1 MAYTDDWESL
11 MNGVFGPGGKLKFS
25 QSTPQ
30 AAQPK
35 PEKPEKTQ
43 DSPLPDWNAAL
54 LARQKKLDEML
65 KQQNAALKGQDAA
78 TKSALEDSRK
88 MLRDLEEDGLL
99 AKGTAD
105 AKPEHLGSFEGLAD
119 EVKKTVLGQDAFV
132 EGVAR
137 AMRRPFVLG
146 TEPPA
151 ARNVVLLCGG
161 PGTGRHFALMETARC
176 MAARGLL
183 QSDQIASLDLALY
196 PNSGAEKLFLQDL
209 YAALYAPGEIVVF
222 EHYESCYPGFLKTIS
237 DLAVKGSAP
246 LSSRYL
252 VNKEGI
258 LVDAGTALAPGAVSR
273 IDPRGKYLIFFS
285 NKGRE
290 AMADHFG
297 AAFVSALG
305 DVCTTTPFAREDLA
319 ALAAQQLNAL
329 ARKVQTR
336 LGLTLSAGADVRDH
350 VAARCTPEQGAA
362 GLAACCDKIFRALS
376 EYCLQTD
383 KKLTGT
389 VTLIARPDGIDF
401 QLGNAAPARLF
412 DLLPAAYTGAVDE
425 IKRELD
431 ELVGLAP
438 VKEYVFGLADNIQVQ
453 QRRAAAGFKTA
464 SLSMHMIFTGNPG
477 TGKTTIARLVA
488 RYLKAIGA
496 LKGGQLIEVGRG
508 DLVGRYTG
516 HTAPLTNSVIESAL
530 GGVLFIDEA
539 YSLYRGEQDSFGLEA
554 IDTLVKGMEDHRD
567 ELVVILAGYTKE
579 METFL
584 TANSGLASRFPN
596 KIEFPDY
603 TADELLDITTVLAKG
618 KGYRLAES
626 CTFPLLG
633 YYKRRQA
640 LDSRT
645 AGNGRLARNT
655 LEKAIFNQSRRLVA
669 EPAAALDLILP
680 GDLEFEE

>member
-11 MNGVFGPGGKLKFS
+11 MNGVFGPGGRFK
-25 QSTPQ
+25 
-30 AAQPK
+30 AAPGTSAPK
-35 PEKPEKTQ
+35 TGG
-43 DSPLPDWNAAL
+43 SAALPDLNAAL
-54 LARQKKLDEML
+54 LEQQKRLDELL
-65 KQQNAALKGQDAA
+65 KQQNAQLRTQSDATA
-78 TKSALEDSRK
+78 AALESSRQ
-88 MLRDLEEDGLL
+88 MLRDMEDEGLL
-99 AKGTAD
+99 ARGTTD
-105 AKPEHLGSFEGLAD
+105 VKQEHLGSFEGLAA
-119 EVKKTVLGQDAFV
+119 EVKQTVLGQDAFV
-132 EGVAR
+132 DSVVR

-146 TEPPA
+146 TEAPA
-151 ARNVVLLCGG
+151 ARNVILLTGG
-161 PGTGRHFALMETARC
+161 AGTGRHFALEETARC

-183 QSDQIASLDLALY
+183 QSDRIATLDLALY

-209 YAALYAPGEIVVF
+209 YAALHAPGEILAF
-222 EHYESCYPGFLKTIS
+222 EHYESCYPGFLKTLS

-273 IDPRGKYLIFFS
+273 IDPCGKYLIFYS
-285 NKGRE
+285 HKGRE
-290 AMADHFG
+290 ALADKFG
-297 AAFVSALG
+297 AALVSALG
-305 DVCTTTPFAREDLA
+305 DVCETASYTREDLA

-329 ARKVQTR
+329 AQKIRTR
-336 LGLTLSAGADVRDH
+336 LGLTLSAGADVRDY
-350 VAARCTPEQGAA
+350 VAAQCTTQKGAA
-362 GLAACCDKIFRALS
+362 GLSACTDRIFRALS

-383 KKLTGT
+383 ETLTGT
-389 VTLIARPDGIDF
+389 VTLTAGPEGVLFRLNDGAD
-401 QLGNAAPARLF
+401 QPLF
-412 DLLPAAYTGAVDE
+412 DLLPAAYTGALDAIRAE
-425 IKRELD
+425 IN

-438 VKEYVFGLADNIQVQ
+438 VKEYVFGLADNLQVQ
-453 QRRAAAGFKTA
+453 QRRAAAGLKTA

-496 LKGGQLIEVGRG
+496 LKGGQLVEVTRA

-567 ELVVILAGYTKE
+567 ELVVILAGYTRE

-596 KIEFPDY
+596 RIEFPDY
-603 TADELLDITTVLAKG
+603 TAVELLQITHVLAKN
-618 KGYRLAES
+618 KGYTLAEA
-626 CTFPLLG
+626 CTEPLLG
-633 YYKRRQA
+633 YYARWQESDA
-640 LDSRT
+640 RT

-655 LEKAIFNQSRRLVA
+655 LEKAIFHQSRRLVA

-680 GDLEFEE
+680 SDLELKEP

>member
-11 MNGVFGPGGKLKFS
+11 MNGVFGPGGRFK
-25 QSTPQ
+25 
-30 AAQPK
+30 AAPGASAPK
-35 PEKPEKTQ
+35 TGG
-43 DSPLPDWNAAL
+43 SAALPDLNAAL
-54 LARQKKLDEML
+54 LEQQKRLDELL
-65 KQQNAALKGQDAA
+65 KQQNAQLKTQSDATA
-78 TKSALEDSRK
+78 AALESSRQ
-88 MLRDLEEDGLL
+88 MLRDMEDEGLL
-99 AKGTAD
+99 ARGTTD
-105 AKPEHLGSFEGLAD
+105 VKPEHLGSFEGLAA
-119 EVKKTVLGQDAFV
+119 EVRQTVLGQDAFV
-132 EGVAR
+132 DSVVR

-146 TEPPA
+146 TEAPA
-151 ARNVVLLCGG
+151 ARNVILLTGG
-161 PGTGRHFALMETARC
+161 AGTGRHFALEETARC

-183 QSDQIASLDLALY
+183 QSDRIATLDLALY

-209 YAALYAPGEIVVF
+209 YAALHAPGEILAF
-222 EHYESCYPGFLKTIS
+222 EHYESCYPGFLKTLS

-273 IDPRGKYLIFFS
+273 IDPCGKYLIFYS
-285 NKGRE
+285 HKGRE
-290 AMADHFG
+290 ALADKFG
-297 AAFVSALG
+297 AALVSALG
-305 DVCTTTPFAREDLA
+305 DVCETASYTREDLA

-329 ARKVQTR
+329 AQKIRAR
-336 LGLTLSAGADVRDH
+336 LGLTLSAGADVRDY
-350 VAARCTPEQGAA
+350 VAAQCTAQKGAA
-362 GLAACCDKIFRALS
+362 GLAECCDRIFRALS
-376 EYCLQTD
+376 EYCLRTD
-383 KKLTGT
+383 KTLTGT
-389 VTLIARPDGIDF
+389 VTLTARPEGLLFRLNDG
-401 QLGNAAPARLF
+401 PEEPLF
-412 DLLPAAYTGAVDE
+412 DLLPAAYTGALDAIRAE
-425 IKRELD
+425 IN

-438 VKEYVFGLADNIQVQ
+438 VKEYVFGLADNLQVQ
-453 QRRAAAGFKTA
+453 QRRAAAGLKTA

-488 RYLKAIGA
+488 KYLKAIGA
-496 LKGGQLIEVGRG
+496 LKGGQLVEVTRA

-567 ELVVILAGYTKE
+567 ELVVILAGYTRE
-579 METFL
+579 MEIFL

-603 TADELLDITTVLAKG
+603 TAEELLQITHVQAKN

-626 CTFPLLG
+626 CTEPLLG
-633 YYKRRQA
+633 YYARWQA
-640 LDSRT
+640 ADART

-655 LEKAIFNQSRRLVA
+655 LEKAIFHQSRRLVA

-680 GDLEFEE
+680 SDLELKEP